1 MRKISIGNKKIGT
14 GEPCFIIAEA
24 GVNHNGSLD
33 RAKKLIDAACESG
46 ADAVKFQTFSADQIA
61 SRAARKA
68 DYQMRTTDSEESQVR
83 NAEKTGTS
91 SGNLFQSS
99 RNMQKRRVSSSFHPP
114 FDCVSVDI
122 LEEAGVDAYKIP
134 SGEITNIPLLRY
146 IAGKKKPIILSTG
159 MAEIDEIARAVD
171 LFRNAGYGILSF
183 STVLPVTRLR
193 PKP

>member
-1 MRKISIGNKKIGT
+1 M
-14 GEPCFIIAEA
+14 
-24 GVNHNGSLD
+24 
-33 RAKKLIDAACESG
+33 
-46 ADAVKFQTFSADQIA
+46 
-61 SRAARKA
+61 
-68 DYQMRTTDSEESQVR
+68 
-83 NAEKTGTS
+83 
-91 SGNLFQSS
+91 
-99 RNMQKRRVSSSFHPP
+99 
-114 FDCVSVDI
+114 SVDI

-171 LFRNAGYGILSF
+171 LFRIPAYGILSF

>member
-68 DYQMRTTDSEESQVR
+68 DYQMRTTDSEESQYAMLKKLELPPESFPIL
-83 NAEKTGTS
+83 AEYAKEKGIVFLS
-91 SGNLFQSS
+91 S
-99 RNMQKRRVSSSFHPP
+99 P

-146 IAGKKKPIILSTG
+146 IPGKKKPIILSTG

-171 LFRNAGYGILSF
+171 LSGIPAYGILSF